1 MGCCNSKLPP
11 QTACYHD
18 GSNETPETETSEVMS
33 SDDEAAGSQLVLTL
47 LSASNMPRL
56 DIFSASDIYAVAFLQ
71 VDGEPRPPRVTWPVK
86 ADATNPVWNSS
97 RLLGCAEE
105 GAVVV
110 VDFYDHDESAAYDV
124 TKLSGSRPDF
134 IGRAVLPVAD
144 LPVGGGSVE
153 ALLELPRRSLSLSS
167 LRRALQPPGHPPAC
181 TLARVAPSMLRG
193 PRRKVVYLIRHGESL
208 WNEAQADKDVYG
220 MLSDVDHPLTA
231 EGRAQAEALAA
242 QLSAAAGATPGGDSL
257 LESTQV
263 LCSPLTRAV
272 QTCLIGLA
280 PLLAGEG
287 PRVRVVTLDPNLRE
301 KRNAMGKDS
310 SGKWVGGKLQAGVR
324 TTLRALYDDAPERA
338 APLCEVRLDL
348 EMVQA
353 KWWLGSRE
361 TEASVDARIEELGAR
376 LCYSPHNVIAVVGH
390 SHYFRQ
396 LFRAQLDERATL
408 DGGDASALTVQKL
421 SNAGVARCEVE
432 FRAEGA
438 RITAVQLLPGTELV

>member
-1 MGCCNSKLPP
+1 MLENSQPPLAISLQSSLGFPSSYTVGPRGCPVAQLSPPARGASPCQVSTEAGPAMGCCNSKLPP

-56 DIFSASDIYAVAFLQ
+56 DLFSASDIYAVAFLQ

-208 WNEAQADKDVYG
+208 WNEVP
-220 MLSDVDHPLTA
+220 S
-231 EGRAQAEALAA
+231 
-242 QLSAAAGATPGGDSL
+242 
-257 LESTQV
+257 
-263 LCSPLTRAV
+263 
-272 QTCLIGLA
+272 
-280 PLLAGEG
+280 
-287 PRVRVVTLDPNLRE
+287 
-301 KRNAMGKDS
+301 
-310 SGKWVGGKLQAGVR
+310 
-324 TTLRALYDDAPERA
+324 TLRP
-338 APLCEVRLDL
+338 PL
-348 EMVQA
+348 
-353 KWWLGSRE
+353 S
-361 TEASVDARIEELGAR
+361 
-376 LCYSPHNVIAVVGH
+376 
-390 SHYFRQ
+390 
-396 LFRAQLDERATL
+396 
-408 DGGDASALTVQKL
+408 
-421 SNAGVARCEVE
+421 
-432 FRAEGA
+432 
-438 RITAVQLLPGTELV
+438 

>member
-56 DIFSASDIYAVAFLQ
+56 DLFSASDIYAVAFLQ
-71 VDGEPRPPRVTWPVK
+71 VDGEPRLPRVAWPVK

-167 LRRALQPPGHPPAC
+167 LRRALQPPGHPPTC

-208 WNEAQADKDVYG
+208 WNEVP
-220 MLSDVDHPLTA
+220 S
-231 EGRAQAEALAA
+231 
-242 QLSAAAGATPGGDSL
+242 
-257 LESTQV
+257 
-263 LCSPLTRAV
+263 
-272 QTCLIGLA
+272 
-280 PLLAGEG
+280 
-287 PRVRVVTLDPNLRE
+287 
-301 KRNAMGKDS
+301 
-310 SGKWVGGKLQAGVR
+310 
-324 TTLRALYDDAPERA
+324 TLRP
-338 APLCEVRLDL
+338 PL
-348 EMVQA
+348 
-353 KWWLGSRE
+353 S
-361 TEASVDARIEELGAR
+361 
-376 LCYSPHNVIAVVGH
+376 
-390 SHYFRQ
+390 
-396 LFRAQLDERATL
+396 
-408 DGGDASALTVQKL
+408 
-421 SNAGVARCEVE
+421 
-432 FRAEGA
+432 
-438 RITAVQLLPGTELV
+438 